1 MPVILHFPNNVDV
14 SGLDTSDATAQ
25 PNSILEGYSAYVQGQ
40 KVTGNIKSKS
50 SETYIPSTED
60 QEIASGVYL
69 EGNQTIKGDANLIS
83 ENIKAGITIFEVS
96 GDTNVVDTATAE
108 DENSASA
115 NNVQSGRVAFVNGAK
130 IIGNVETLDTT
141 EIIPTIEDQVIATQ
155 SAKKF
160 IDKGLTVKG
169 DANLLPGH
177 IKEGV
182 EIFGVVGTYI
192 GEETSSQSIL
202 LLDTNSYTSKQSTL
216 DAYST
221 SVYLYESNY
230 QSDGYISLSDM
241 VTKWGG
247 VDSQNNY
254 IGGTDSKY
262 GIYMSNWTESGGMTE
277 ILFDTFIDVPKTST
291 MLFTINAYISSWMNY
306 TPVISLVPVSGN
318 SYDEQLS
325 QAKSNAI
332 NKNFT
337 KSITVSIASG
347 SSLSDVLAVME
358 SVPAGTYG
366 VHIGGHNKADN
377 SGFTYNKISLI
388 CF

>member
-1 MPVILHFPNNVDV
+1 MPVILHFPNHINV
-14 SGLDTSDATAQ
+14 SGLDTSDANAQ
-25 PNSILEGYSAYVQGQ
+25 PNNILEGYSAYVQGQ
-40 KVTGNIKSKS
+40 KVEGNIKSKS
-50 SETYIPSTED
+50 AETYIPSIED

-83 ENIKAGITIFEVS
+83 ENIKAGISIFGVS
-96 GDTNVVDTATAE
+96 GDTNIVDTTE
-108 DENSASA
+108 DENSASS

-141 EIIPTIEDQVIATQ
+141 EIIPTIGDQVIATQ

-169 DANLLPGH
+169 DANLLPEH

-221 SVYLYESNY
+221 SVYLYESNH

-254 IGGTDSKY
+254 IGGVDSKY

-277 ILFDTFIDVPKTST
+277 ILFDTFMDVPKTST
-291 MLFTINAYISSWMNY
+291 ILITLNAYISNWMNY

-332 NKNFT
+332 NQNFT
-337 KSITVSIASG
+337 KSITVSIAGG
-347 SSLSDVLAVME
+347 SSLKDVVSIIE
-358 SVPAGTYG
+358 NVPAGTYG
-366 VHIGGHNKADN
+366 VHISGHNKADN
-377 SGFTYNKISLI
+377 SGFTYNKVSLI